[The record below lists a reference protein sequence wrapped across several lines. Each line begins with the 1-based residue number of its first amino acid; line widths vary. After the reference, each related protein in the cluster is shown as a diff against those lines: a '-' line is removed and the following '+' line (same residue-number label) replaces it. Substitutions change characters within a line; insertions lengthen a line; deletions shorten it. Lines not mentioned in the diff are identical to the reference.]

1 MFDRNL
7 KFPIIGFGIGT
18 TDSKGQL
25 IEVHFTKIIDQGNE
39 LFNTFSK
46 MLGKNDFVTDIN
58 KDEFMSSIDD
68 NVEDKYMDQPIKG
81 LYHKHLQ
88 IYH

>member
-39 LFNTFSK
+39 LFNAFSNPRSK
-46 MLGKNDFVTDIN
+46 AAFFSCTS
-58 KDEFMSSIDD
+58 F
-68 NVEDKYMDQPIKG
+68 
-81 LYHKHLQ
+81 
-88 IYH
+88 

>member
-39 LFNTFSK
+39 LFNAFSK

-68 NVEDKYMDQPIKG
+68 IKI
-81 LYHKHLQ
+81 KPLQ
-88 IYH
+88 KNKICSCSN

>member
-39 LFNTFSK
+39 LFLS
-46 MLGKNDFVTDIN
+46 LIH
-58 KDEFMSSIDD
+58 I
-68 NVEDKYMDQPIKG
+68 
-81 LYHKHLQ
+81 
-88 IYH
+88 